1 MEERGKISLFAA
13 VLISMN
19 IMIGAGI
26 FMNPQP
32 MTVIGGCFGFMGWV
46 FAATLLFPI
55 IWGVARASQVFPG
68 QGGFYNYCK
77 QGINETAGFFASW
90 AYLVGYLGT
99 ASTLALF
106 IKGNLVTQFG
116 LIGINEYSILFN
128 LLLLGIISLLN
139 LLSIT
144 LISKIQGGTTIIK
157 LTPLFFVIIIFA
169 FYLGGA
175 TVDYNPS
182 SLPALPLTLPFA
194 LFGFWGFESCCVIG
208 HLIKG
213 GQSQVFKA
221 VYIAFFTV
229 AAMYALFHFGV
240 MNIMG
245 VENLKNLGVSAFP
258 KFLGFSPV
266 VTTIIEAVVAYAI
279 LLSALNALYGVSL
292 SNITNMTNFAEQ
304 GILPYSNKLT
314 KTNRFGRPVPTI
326 FLHGLIVFVLI
337 TLIPKIEIW
346 ASLTGLGIM
355 TAYALTQIA
364 VFLYDFKNACF
375 GSLFIT
381 ILGFSSLAVAGYF
394 TWIGLGPDQFTRF
407 IYVSPILIGLVLGYA
422 MYKLTKTSNG

>member
-1 MEERGKISLFAA
+1 MEEKGKISLFAA

-32 MTVIGGCFGFMGWV
+32 MTMIGGSFGFLGWV

-55 IWGVARASQVFPG
+55 IWGVARASQIFPG

-106 IKGNLVTQFG
+106 IKSNLVTQFG
-116 LIGINEYSILFN
+116 LVGINQYSIVFN
-128 LLLLGIISLLN
+128 FLLLFVISLLN
-139 LLSIT
+139 LLSLN
-144 LISKIQGGTTIIK
+144 LISKIQSGTTMLK
-157 LTPLFFVIIIFA
+157 LAPLFFVIIIFA
-169 FYLGGA
+169 LYLGG
-175 TVDYNPS
+175 TVNYDPS
-182 SLPALPLTLPFA
+182 SLPSLPLTLPFA

-229 AAMYALFHFGV
+229 AGIYALFHFGV

-245 VENLKNLGVSAFP
+245 VENLKTLGVSAFP
-258 KFLGFSPV
+258 KFLGFSPA
-266 VTTIIEAVVAYAI
+266 VTNVIEALVAYAI
-279 LLSALNALYGVSL
+279 LLSVVNALYGVSL
-292 SNITNMTNFAEQ
+292 SNITNMFNFAEQ
-304 GILPYSNKLT
+304 GILPGSKHLM
-314 KTNRFGRPVPTI
+314 KTNRFGRPVPAV
-326 FLHGLIVFVLI
+326 FLHGLIVFILI
-337 TLIPKIEIW
+337 TLIPKVEIW
-346 ASLTGLGIM
+346 ASLTGLGVM
-355 TAYALTQIA
+355 TAYTLTQVA
-364 VFLYDFKNACF
+364 VLIYDFKNACF

-394 TWIGLGPDQFTRF
+394 TWTGLGPDQATRLL
-407 IYVSPILIGLVLGYA
+407 YASPILIGLVLGYV
-422 MYKLTKTSNG
+422 MYKLTKTRNAY

>member
-32 MTVIGGCFGFMGWV
+32 MTVIGGCFGFMGWI

-55 IWGVARASQVFPG
+55 IWGVARASQIFPG
-68 QGGFYNYCK
+68 QGGFYCYCK

-90 AYLVGYLGT
+90 AYLIGYLGT

-106 IKGNLVTQFG
+106 VKYNLVTQFG
-116 LIGINEYSILFN
+116 LVGISQYSIVFN
-128 LLLLGIISLLN
+128 FLLLLVISLLN
-139 LLSIT
+139 LLSLS
-144 LISKIQGGTTIIK
+144 LISKIQSGTTILK
-157 LTPLFFVIIIFA
+157 LSPLFFVIIIFA
-169 FYLGGA
+169 FYLGG
-175 TVDYNPS
+175 TVSYNPS

-229 AAMYALFHFGV
+229 AGIYALFHFGV

-245 VENLKNLGVSAFP
+245 VENLKTLGVSAFP
-258 KFLGFSPV
+258 KFLGFSPA
-266 VTTIIEAVVAYAI
+266 VTGVIETLVAYAI
-279 LLSALNALYGVSL
+279 LLSVLNALYGVSL
-292 SNITNMTNFAEQ
+292 SNITNMTNFADQ
-304 GILPYSNKLT
+304 GILPYSKYLT
-314 KTNRFGRPVPTI
+314 KTNRFGRPIPTV
-326 FLHGLIVFVLI
+326 FLHGLIVFALI
-337 TLIPKIEIW
+337 SLIPHVEIW
-346 ASLTGLGIM
+346 ASLTGLGVM
-355 TAYALTQIA
+355 TAYALTQVA
-364 VFLYDFKNACF
+364 VFLYDFKNAHF

-394 TWIGLGPDQFTRF
+394 TWMGLGADQITRVL
-407 IYVSPILIGLVLGYA
+407 YASPILIGLALGYA
-422 MYKLTKTSNG
+422 MYKLTKSRNG